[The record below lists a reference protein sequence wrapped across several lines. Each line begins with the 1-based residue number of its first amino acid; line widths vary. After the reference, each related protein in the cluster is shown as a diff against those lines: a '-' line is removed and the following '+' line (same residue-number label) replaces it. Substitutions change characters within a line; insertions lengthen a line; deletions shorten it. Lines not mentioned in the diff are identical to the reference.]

1 MTQKAAV
8 VTGYVSKMESHAG
21 SCPDIAQENGGRVT
35 KEGPGAEIPVNE
47 MNVKFM

>member
-1 MTQKAAV
+1 MFPKWRVMQDPVRISQQEKWW
-8 VTGYVSKMESHAG
+8 TGDK
-21 SCPDIAQENGGRVT
+21 